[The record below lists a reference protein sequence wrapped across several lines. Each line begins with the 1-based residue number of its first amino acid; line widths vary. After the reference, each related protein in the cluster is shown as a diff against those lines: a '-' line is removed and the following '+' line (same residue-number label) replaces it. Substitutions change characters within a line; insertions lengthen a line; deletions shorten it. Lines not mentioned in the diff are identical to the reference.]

1 MSEVPGRLVNS
12 DINLLLPPIS
22 PSPGAFSCMSHLRSE
37 KKKKNGRERREI
49 KRQVGKGKGR
59 EKGRCCSRP
68 SVGSLL
74 GT

>member
-1 MSEVPGRLVNS
+1 MAEVPGRLVNS

-22 PSPGAFSCMSHLRSE
+22 PSPGAFSCMSHLRNE
-37 KKKKNGRERREI
+37 KKKKGRERREI

-59 EKGRCCSRP
+59 EKGRCCSLP
-68 SVGSLL
+68 SVGSPL